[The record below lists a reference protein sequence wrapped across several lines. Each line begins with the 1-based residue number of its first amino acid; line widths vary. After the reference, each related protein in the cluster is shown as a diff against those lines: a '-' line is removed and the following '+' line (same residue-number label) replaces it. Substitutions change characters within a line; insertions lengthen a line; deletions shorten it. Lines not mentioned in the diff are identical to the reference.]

1 MYTRFTHIFP
11 RKMVYKRFLVHT
23 TRFQRSIFFGS
34 PLPNVYP
41 LIFRCDELQLLIRVR
56 SPALPSP
63 WIGFFPRRP
72 LFLRLLSHQKHTFTL
87 SSLFEQTSQPFL
99 KEEENVSHP
108 FLHSHAKILQLLAF
122 VERFL
127 SFIRISSSLYL
138 SIERKIIYIETTDAR
153 YFFSF
158 CFR

>member
-63 WIGFFPRRP
+63 LNRFF
-72 LFLRLLSHQKHTFTL
+72 FLVDRFFSAFYPTKSTL
-87 SSLFEQTSQPFL
+87 SPFL
-99 KEEENVSHP
+99 PYSSKLRSHSWKKKKTCP

-127 SFIRISSSLYL
+127 NFIRISSSLYL
-138 SIERKIIYIETTDAR
+138 SIERKIIYKETIDAR